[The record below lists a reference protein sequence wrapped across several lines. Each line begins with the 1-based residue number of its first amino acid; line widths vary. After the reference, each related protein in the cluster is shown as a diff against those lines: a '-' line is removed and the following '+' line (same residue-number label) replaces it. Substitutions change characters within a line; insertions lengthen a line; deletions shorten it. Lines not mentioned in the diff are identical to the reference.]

1 MAKPWTEKEDKL
13 LRENYGKV
21 QYRDLAKLINRS
33 LGSVGK
39 RIERL
44 DLANTISKDSP
55 QKPLKQKEMDKIV
68 VEQLKS
74 ELEKFSS
81 FKASKQSKIDKKGD
95 TLVIHLTDL
104 HAGKIVKNQEG
115 AIIYNEDIF
124 KTRIERLCEQTLKLL
139 DNNIV
144 KGVPITDVVILSTGD
159 LCVIQDTLI
168 LTNEGLKP
176 IQTIKMGQKVLTH
189 TNRWQKVTK
198 IYNRHISENIVGINT
213 NPKSA
218 EPDLWLTKNHPV
230 WALPKY
236 HNMLKLVNKSP
247 EFIPAELL
255 TSKHLVFNI
264 QNSEFSKDI
273 NTIQLLDKSIHD
285 TVGSINLNTID
296 VDTDFLTIIGLFI
309 GDGSAKVTVKRGTV
323 SFSLGFS
330 NKDDIAKEILER
342 WCKKYNIK
350 FYKQQITRMTQ
361 YTINYKPLAIFF
373 RDFYDK
379 NKKKIIPFCWL
390 NLPRNRFLYIIYGL
404 ILADGYISKR
414 TIFPDIKIS
423 NTSWDL
429 LNQIRIRLEY
439 ENIFCSIHI
448 TSQEKWNKFPK
459 GKICFCNKVYE
470 LSFSNRSCEDIF
482 KFFNIKPNLS
492 HHSAQ
497 SKFQVFNYIAKYL
510 KEIKEKPY
518 IGSVYN
524 LEVENDNSYIANGIV
539 LHNCNGEGI
548 YATQAYEQELA
559 PPRQVML
566 CVEVISKLMKA
577 LLDRKLS
584 VRFYGIRGNHGR
596 TGKDTD
602 VASNWDLMSYM
613 VLDFWSKL
621 ILKNPK
627 LSINYAET
635 EHMVL
640 DIRGHGYLIRHI
652 APEQVDSPS
661 GRVKIN
667 EWARRH
673 NVQGVVYGHYHHAGI
688 FDCDNVR
695 VFRGGSTVGGDSLS
709 ESMAKHAEPLQLVW
723 GVNEARVSTFIY
735 LVDLGE
741 KK

>member
-1 MAKPWTEKEDKL
+1 MSKPWTENEDKL

-44 DLANTISKDSP
+44 DLANNVEKEEK
-55 QKPLKQKEMDKIV
+55 QKPLKQKEINQILVEELKI
-68 VEQLKS
+68 K
-74 ELEKFSS
+74 LENLPS

-115 AIIYNEDIF
+115 IIIYNEEVF
-124 KTRIERLCEQTLKLL
+124 KCRIERLCEQTLKLL

-159 LCVIQDTLI
+159 L
-168 LTNEGLKP
+168 
-176 IQTIKMGQKVLTH
+176 
-189 TNRWQKVTK
+189 
-198 IYNRHISENIVGINT
+198 
-213 NPKSA
+213 A
-218 EPDLWLTKNHPV
+218 
-230 WALPKY
+230 
-236 HNMLKLVNKSP
+236 
-247 EFIPAELL
+247 
-255 TSKHLVFNI
+255 
-264 QNSEFSKDI
+264 
-273 NTIQLLDKSIHD
+273 
-285 TVGSINLNTID
+285 
-296 VDTDFLTIIGLFI
+296 
-309 GDGSAKVTVKRGTV
+309 
-323 SFSLGFS
+323 
-330 NKDDIAKEILER
+330 
-342 WCKKYNIK
+342 
-350 FYKQQITRMTQ
+350 
-361 YTINYKPLAIFF
+361 
-373 RDFYDK
+373 
-379 NKKKIIPFCWL
+379 
-390 NLPRNRFLYIIYGL
+390 
-404 ILADGYISKR
+404 
-414 TIFPDIKIS
+414 
-423 NTSWDL
+423 
-429 LNQIRIRLEY
+429 
-439 ENIFCSIHI
+439 
-448 TSQEKWNKFPK
+448 
-459 GKICFCNKVYE
+459 
-470 LSFSNRSCEDIF
+470 
-482 KFFNIKPNLS
+482 
-492 HHSAQ
+492 
-497 SKFQVFNYIAKYL
+497 
-510 KEIKEKPY
+510 
-518 IGSVYN
+518 
-524 LEVENDNSYIANGIV
+524 
-539 LHNCNGEGI
+539 NGEGI

-566 CVEVISKLMKA
+566 CVEVISKLITA

-602 VASNWDLMSYM
+602 VSSNWDLMIYLI
-613 VLDFWSKL
+613 LDFWAKL
-621 ILKNPK
+621 ILKNPN